1 MILESAATTTYGNW
15 IFVRFTKLAKL
26 MSGYAIICDN
36 CCERSLKGNRSAFF
50 LFLFFDSFRYL
61 LVTSY
66 GTKNINVLSHVS
78 WELWEVKNERF
89 YIIYLWV
96 ELPAT

>member
-1 MILESAATTTYGNW
+1 MILEIAK
-15 IFVRFTKLAKL
+15 KLKEAL
-26 MSGYAIICDN
+26 FEHIISQNSVDSN
-36 CCERSLKGNRSAFF
+36 LKGNCSAFF